1 MKAVTSYNGVKW
13 IHDYQDACV
22 DKIDRFI
29 RGDAAITSSTYG
41 MMDRFLSGASSISG
55 ASSSVGYNRQNTYQR
70 TISNDS
76 TKAGSTSSD
85 EAHTFSE
92 GLLRDWQLAT
102 VPENEA
108 DDIVLFNLLSNND
121 NNSHEG
127 INKKSSVNKQ
137 KTTTTT
143 ADCENENLIEE
154 AAVLTTTT
162 TSITNPISSKNVKL
176 SNTNDDSSIPKP
188 PPRGLKLSRKPPE
201 KENTSKNDSK
211 PGHSSGSS
219 SSPEKLRSSPLF
231 RKNVN
236 KDLSSIT
243 TTTPTPTYPLAKSPA
258 RISKSS
264 SRMRKQKMETLD
276 TKKVLNKNK
285 MKSHS
290 MGSMIPTKLPSDT
303 EEGAENLVTSCMQ
316 YLYENESYPG
326 GGDFSTNQDKEEDLG
341 ILPKLIN
348 PFIDFQMHNNEDT
361 TIGATAES
369 RKLSTVSDIRDHITR
384 NTPPSVMNYQ
394 QQRSDDS
401 KIMYKT
407 LPRAFQ
413 KNKKVVPKSVRNFLE
428 KGQIVTQD
436 LRAKSSEPPSSQAFS
451 RQDGTESVSSF
462 VMALSPKEDHF
473 LELSRSTMET
483 TSSEGWSDNDD
494 YEDKTDSFNTRKGF
508 VNKCVS
514 RVKNLVGNNNNAGP
528 T

>member
-137 KTTTTT
+137 KTTT

-162 TSITNPISSKNVKL
+162 TSITNPISSKNAKL

-188 PPRGLKLSRKPPE
+188 PPRGLKLSRKSPK
-201 KENTSKNDSK
+201 KENDSK
-211 PGHSSGSS
+211 PGHSSGS

-348 PFIDFQMHNNEDT
+348 PFIDFQMHNDEDT

-436 LRAKSSEPPSSQAFS
+436 LRAKSSEPSSSQAFS

>member
-108 DDIVLFNLLSNND
+108 DDKVLFNLLGDND

-127 INKKSSVNKQ
+127 NNKKSSVNKQ

-188 PPRGLKLSRKPPE
+188 PPRGLKLSRKSPK

-211 PGHSSGSS
+211 PGHSSGS

-348 PFIDFQMHNNEDT
+348 PFIDFQMHNDEDT

-436 LRAKSSEPPSSQAFS
+436 LRAKSSEPSSSQAFS

-514 RVKNLVGNNNNAGP
+514 RVKNLVGNNNDNAGP